1 MTLRKISAVILA
13 SMMFFGAT
21 LAQAADYKTR
31 LTLTIASAG
40 PVYDE
45 AYLLTVPADFTITSS
60 GWNSLGNIT
69 AKYNGSNAGFDT
81 SKKLV
86 VTAASTN
93 SFALKSGENSISYTL
108 KTAESDT
115 SATTRFEFTAA
126 EINAKDASDNFTG
139 TSKAVGVQVEDYS
152 SKPNGTYEDE
162 ITYTVAVQGA
172 GAVSLA
178 DVLTNGATLTVSC
191 SGGDEV
197 SFRNDN
203 GTFTQTS
210 DVDDQAGQAT
220 ATSGNLVVTFGYF
233 ENSMFYPQ
241 FSYTFNLNANTYTID
256 AGGMNPNYAA
266 LASVEVNDADIT
278 STLTKQ
284 D

>member
-1 MTLRKISAVILA
+1 M
-13 SMMFFGAT
+13 
-21 LAQAADYKTR
+21 
-31 LTLTIASAG
+31 
-40 PVYDE
+40 
-45 AYLLTVPADFTITSS
+45 
-60 GWNSLGNIT
+60 
-69 AKYNGSNAGFDT
+69 
-81 SKKLV
+81 
-86 VTAASTN
+86 
-93 SFALKSGENSISYTL
+93 
-108 KTAESDT
+108 
-115 SATTRFEFTAA
+115 
-126 EINAKDASDNFTG
+126 
-139 TSKAVGVQVEDYS
+139 
-152 SKPNGTYEDE
+152 
-162 ITYTVAVQGA
+162 
-172 GAVSLA
+172 
-178 DVLTNGATLTVSC
+178 LTNGATLTVSC

-233 ENSMFYPQ
+233 EGGTFYPQ